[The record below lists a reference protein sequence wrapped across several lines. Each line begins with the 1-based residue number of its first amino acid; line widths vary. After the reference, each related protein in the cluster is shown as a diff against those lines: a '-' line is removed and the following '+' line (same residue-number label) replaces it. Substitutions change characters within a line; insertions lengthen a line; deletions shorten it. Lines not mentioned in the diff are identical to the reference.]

1 MVKETPKR
9 AMKMFCDNQAAIS
22 IAKNSVHHNWTKYV
36 EIDCHFIKEKMEKG
50 TISLVYIPTTLQPAN
65 ILTKALSRTN
75 FEDLRSKL

>member
-1 MVKETPKR
+1 
-9 AMKMFCDNQAAIS
+9 MFCDNQAAIS

-36 EIDCHFIKEKMEKG
+36 EIDCHFINEKMEKG
-50 TISLVYIPTTLQPAN
+50 TISLVYIPTTLQTAN